1 MLLLDKLDL
10 VIIRVLDK
18 GDDRGAALHRSRLT
32 HHIAAT
38 PSALVTGGI
47 DIIDLDGD
55 MAKGIAQIIMLDT
68 PIIGQLDHRL
78 LGFFAKTDKGQRE
91 LALRIILAPQ
101 HTHTQYPGIICDGAL
116 QVSDTD

>member
-38 PSALVTGGI
+38 PSDLVTGGI

-55 MAKGIAQIIMLDT
+55 MAKG
-68 PIIGQLDHRL
+68 
-78 LGFFAKTDKGQRE
+78 QRE

-101 HTHTQYPGIICDGAL
+101 HPHAQNAGIKCDGAL
-116 QVSDTD
+116 QVSDTDHSVQDTHYFCCS